1 MTIKIPESGAKGRP
15 SLPGALHVFDTETTG
30 VNVAE
35 DRILTCYSAEYLPDM
50 RVLQE
55 HSWTIDPGVDVP
67 EGAAAVH
74 GMSTQWIKANGRKD
88 PQNAVGEIFNDLM
101 DAAGRGVPIVAFNLR
116 FDFTLL
122 HYELLRHGWPNGA
135 MPLLDVGVFYDAHV
149 HDKGRNVRVRGK
161 GQRKLGPTCL
171 RYGVEF
177 NDADAHAAEYDVLKT
192 AELSWKLLGKERKLG
207 VADLMPLLVEW
218 KQEQDEGLE
227 AFFAREGKKNE
238 DGSAIKIDRGW
249 PLITKRGN

>member
-1 MTIKIPESGAKGRP
+1 MTIKTPEPGAKGRP

-116 FDFTLL
+116 YDLTLL

-135 MPLLDVGVFYDAHV
+135 MPLLERGVFYDALV
-149 HDKGRNVRVRGK
+149 HDKGRDKFRK
-161 GQRKLGPTCL
+161 GGRKLQALCEH
-171 RYGVEF
+171 YGIEF
-177 NDADAHAAEYDVLKT
+177 NEEDAHAAEYDVLKT
-192 AELSWKLLGKERKLG
+192 AELSWKLIAKERKLG
-207 VADLMPLLVEW
+207 VAELMPLLVEW
-218 KQEQDEGLE
+218 KQEQDSSLEGY
-227 AFFAREGKKNE
+227 FSRTGKKNE